1 MLATLVLAVGCGNS
15 ETQTAAKSAS
25 SQSVLNFTLKNL
37 DGDTVDLN
45 QYTGKVVIL
54 DVWDTWCPPCRK
66 GIPEF
71 VQLYDEYKDQGLQI
85 VGIALARNGI
95 PAVKQFVAENNVNY
109 PNVIGEKI
117 IYDIFGQIRG
127 IPTTFVIDKTGK
139 IHNRYVGYK
148 PKSVFE
154 NDIKKL
160 LAS

>member
-1 MLATLVLAVGCGNS
+1 M
-15 ETQTAAKSAS
+15 
-25 SQSVLNFTLKNL
+25 
-37 DGDTVDLN
+37 
-45 QYTGKVVIL
+45 
-54 DVWDTWCPPCRK
+54 
-66 GIPEF
+66 
-71 VQLYDEYKDQGLQI
+71 QLYDEYKDQGLQI